1 MDNKKKQGSADYQNE
16 KTAQNKFWLQNSV
29 NEIVEPMMLHVV
41 MQQQD
46 SQSDQPFD

>member
-1 MDNKKKQGSADYQNE
+1 MDQKKKAGTAEYQNE

-41 MQQQD
+41 MQQQEAPAG
-46 SQSDQPFD
+46 QSFD